1 MRHSSSPSTPLSSAS
16 KSPYAS
22 FFDLENVLRCGCTLD
37 VEPSDH
43 GAEHESLAAQPL
55 RQALHDEDSYDDD
68 DALHMESARDYVE
81 RVSKQLATMNDSEQR
96 DTWDKPKKYS
106 RQVSDDSQTSITT
119 VFRLSTNSNSTIHTT
134 SFPSLKHAASDST
147 QETAAISDDETTL
160 SEEPREDF
168 VAQPVS
174 ILRRKEKLG
183 AILPSN
189 GRNVTFCA
197 TTVFPDPNEV
207 PQKRKRV
214 RRIKAKKK
222 KELQVFVPADEE
234 LPQEL
239 RRLERRAQQNQYA
252 YLTDDMRSP
261 SSEILMPS
269 ESFYVFRWR
278 NKEPNEQQQ

>member
-22 FFDLENVLRCGCTLD
+22 FFDLESVFQCGCTSD

-43 GAEHESLAAQPL
+43 GAEHESLEAKPL
-55 RQALHDEDSYDDD
+55 RQALHNEESYDDEEEF
-68 DALHMESARDYVE
+68 HMESARDYVE
-81 RVSKQLATMNDSEQR
+81 RVSKELAAMDKSER
-96 DTWDKPKKYS
+96 RETWEKPKKYS

-119 VFRLSTNSNSTIHTT
+119 VFRMSTSSNSTINTT
-134 SFPSLKHAASDST
+134 SIPSLKHASSEST
-147 QETAAISDDETTL
+147 QETAAISDDESTL
-160 SEEPREDF
+160 SDDDDELREDF
-168 VAQPVS
+168 ATQPVS

-189 GRNVTFCA
+189 GARVTFCS
-197 TTVFPDPNEV
+197 TTNFPDPNVV

-214 RRIKAKKK
+214 RRIKPKQSK
-222 KELQVFVPADEE
+222 KELQVFVPAHEE

-252 YLTDDMRSP
+252 YLTSDMRSP
-261 SSEILMPS
+261 SSDILMPS
-269 ESFYVFRWR
+269 ESFYVFR
-278 NKEPNEQQQ
+278 